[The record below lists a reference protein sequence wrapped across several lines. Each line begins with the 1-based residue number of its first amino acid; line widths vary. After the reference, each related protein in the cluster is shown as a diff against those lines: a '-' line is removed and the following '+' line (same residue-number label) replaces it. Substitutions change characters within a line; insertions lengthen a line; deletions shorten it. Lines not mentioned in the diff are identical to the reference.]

1 MKKFSFSLQSVQDH
15 RAVRRETAERDFA
28 AAAHAV
34 TEAHALLD
42 KTTRERNLA
51 VEAYVKLIESG
62 KVEPHDLTLRVS
74 HIAFLV
80 QRENERRAHIQLL
93 ERARDAKRLAVIDS
107 TRDEKAI
114 SNLHERHRARYDT
127 EAARTEQ
134 IGLDEMATMAFL
146 RRTG

>member
-1 MKKFSFSLQSVQDH
+1 MKKFSFSLQTVQDH

-28 AAAHAV
+28 AATAAL
-34 TEAHALLD
+34 TEANALLE
-42 KTTRERNLA
+42 KTVKERNNA

-62 KVEPHDLTLRVS
+62 KVEPHELTLRVS

-80 QRENERRAHIQLL
+80 QRENERLAHLQLL
-93 ERARDAKRLAVIDS
+93 ERARDMKRLAVIGA

-114 SNLHERHRARYDT
+114 SNLHDRHRARYDT

-134 IGLDEMATMAFL
+134 IGLDEMATMAYL

>member
-1 MKKFSFSLQSVQDH
+1 MKKFSFSLQTVQDQ
-15 RAVRRETAERDFA
+15 RGVRRETAERDFA
-28 AAAHAV
+28 AATTALA
-34 TEAHALLD
+34 TANALLE
-42 KTTRERNLA
+42 KTTKERNLA

-62 KVEPHDLTLRVS
+62 KVEPHELTMRVS
-74 HIAFLV
+74 HIALLV
-80 QRENERRAHIQLL
+80 QRENERRAHVELL
-93 ERARDAKRLAVIDS
+93 EKARDMKRLSVIAA

-114 SNLHERHRARYDT
+114 SNLHDRHRARYDT